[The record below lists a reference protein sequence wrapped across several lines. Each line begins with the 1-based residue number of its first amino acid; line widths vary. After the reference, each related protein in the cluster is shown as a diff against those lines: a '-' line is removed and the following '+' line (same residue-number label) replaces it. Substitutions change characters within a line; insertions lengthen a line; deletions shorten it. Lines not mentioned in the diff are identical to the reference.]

1 MVVFIL
7 MLVSKFDV
15 VGCIQLCKWFSVIEM
30 WTADVFTADV
40 FAASICGSFE
50 IRIDDVLQLPCVDDA
65 LTHSAISPFEGGS

>member
-30 WTADVFTADV
+30 WTADVF
-40 FAASICGSFE
+40 AASICGSFE
-50 IRIDDVLQLPCVDDA
+50 IRIDDVLQLPCVDNA